1 MTNAAPTTR
10 THPAEE
16 VWTDP
21 GRGFRRWDT
30 SVVLDT
36 RAEVW
41 EWATT
46 VKASTAEDRG
56 SLATTLTQ

>member
-1 MTNAAPTTR
+1 MTSAVPMTQ
-10 THPAEE
+10 THPADE
-16 VWTDP
+16 VWTDA
-21 GRGFRRWDT
+21 GCGFRRWET
-30 SVVLDT
+30 SVVLGT

-46 VKASTAEDRG
+46 VKASTAGDRG